1 MGNSIQV
8 EEIMQELR
16 NNVKKRSYPKEALD
30 FNSVRAQ
37 KQGEEDL
44 DFFEELME
52 RDISYM
58 NHSSYVEYDRPITGR
73 GPRIKRII
81 KNLYQFHL
89 RPLWDAQNCFNLK
102 AASAMTQLR
111 NFVLQQMKDNEQTE
125 KQIEELRQSCREQQ
139 IRLERLEK
147 KLSEEKG

>member
-1 MGNSIQV
+1 
-8 EEIMQELR
+8 MQELR

-73 GPRIKRII
+73 GPESKES
-81 KNLYQFHL
+81 
-89 RPLWDAQNCFNLK
+89 LK
-102 AASAMTQLR
+102 ICIS
-111 NFVLQQMKDNEQTE
+111 F
-125 KQIEELRQSCREQQ
+125 I
-139 IRLERLEK
+139 
-147 KLSEEKG
+147 